1 MTGPGNDE
9 GLAQRRTSP
18 NAQVTSATLIHFHST
33 WSIEGQPR
41 IDAATNIA
49 VRAALHL
56 DGLTP
61 EAALVAIAGLL
72 TSAERHM
79 AAAS

>member
-1 MTGPGNDE
+1 MTGPIGSAADPKSAAT
-9 GLAQRRTSP
+9 AQ
-18 NAQVTSATLIHFHST
+18 ATSATLIHFHST